1 MSEINL
7 KEVQSVRRSN
17 FEPVEL
23 ENGMVM
29 EMDSVK
35 NGGKMELHCKLKK
48 EDSDVGSAFLSTES
62 QRLYVQIFPIPMDGN
77 AAADAAELAGT
88 MVDCLKAMIE
98 K

>member
-1 MSEINL
+1 MSGINL

-23 ENGMVM
+23 ENGMVI

-35 NGGKMELHCKLKK
+35 NGEKMELHCKVKN
-48 EDSDVGSAFLSTES
+48 EDNEVGSAFLSTES
-62 QRLYVQIFPIPMDGN
+62 QRLFVQIFPIPMDGN
-77 AAADAAELAGT
+77 GAADAAELAGT